1 MKRYTNYRTCIGLFK
16 SLLAVKIPF
25 MVIVSGISQ
34 FITGKQSELISLRA
48 QYKNY
53 DGGMKR
59 EEDRDFLE
67 IITLEIKT

>member
-1 MKRYTNYRTCIGLFK
+1 
-16 SLLAVKIPF
+16 